1 VSNWKRAI
9 GVAAAY
15 VSGSSAG
22 MAGMEAI
29 QPSDE
34 TPGVNDHTAAGVGG
48 ELTHSPHED
57 HGRARL
63 S

>member
-1 VSNWKRAI
+1 M
-9 GVAAAY
+9 AAAY

-48 ELTHSPHED
+48 ERVQHIASGSLGT
-57 HGRARL
+57 GAGYR
-63 S
+63 